1 MKYLKLFENFNNED
15 VLYDIEHILVT
26 LNPSDTDSA
35 KPKLLRSELNN
46 NLLSYQLD
54 QNYSKE
60 DLITAISRLDELG
73 YRILYEDEI
82 VDVQDEKKLDYLL
95 RGVEI
100 ITLVKSDYFEDKSIK
115 EICIEWLN
123 DNFSNMN
130 TVPSRTTGRILYRNN
145 EENIILYDKK
155 IYKVYTGYS
164 KIWSFFDDFFLLEN
178 KEIENIIIMYFY
190 EKYKIRVDTVVLV
203 PEFSII

>member
-115 EICIEWLN
+115 EICLEWLN
-123 DNFSNMN
+123 ENFSNMN

>member
-1 MKYLKLFENFNNED
+1 MKYLKLFENFD
-15 VLYDIEHILVT
+15 DILYDIEDILVT

-35 KPKLLRSELNN
+35 KPELLRSELNN

-60 DLITAISRLDELG
+60 DLITAIERLYELG

-95 RGVEI
+95 SGVEI

-115 EICIEWLN
+115 EICLEWLN
-123 DNFSNMN
+123 ENFSNMN

-145 EENIILYDKK
+145 EENIILYDEK
-155 IYKVYTGYS
+155 IYKIYTGYY
-164 KIWSFFDDFFLLEN
+164 KIWSFFDDFFHLEN
-178 KEIENIIIMYFY
+178 KEIENIIKEWLN
-190 EKYKIRVDTVVLV
+190 EKYKLRVATIVLV